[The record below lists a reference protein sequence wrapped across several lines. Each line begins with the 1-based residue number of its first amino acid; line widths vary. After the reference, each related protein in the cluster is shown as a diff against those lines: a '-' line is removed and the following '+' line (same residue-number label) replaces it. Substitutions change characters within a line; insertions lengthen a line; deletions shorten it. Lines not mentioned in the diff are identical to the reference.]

1 MADSISF
8 DTAKLVQVVP
18 NLKKPTKFLLDTFF
32 PYVVEAD
39 TEEIAI
45 DVEVGLRRMAPF
57 VSPLH
62 RGRMVEA
69 KPLQTNRFKPAY
81 IKDKRAPDL
90 RRPVRRSIGE
100 KIGGDLKPAE
110 REMINLNYEME
121 DQLEMID
128 RRLEWMAASALLTS
142 TITVVGEGYPA
153 TLVDFGR
160 NSQLTIVLT
169 GNSTWGN
176 SVNFNAAGRDTIITK
191 QLTTWQA
198 LILQLSGGAATDI
211 VFTNKAWGLFL
222 NAEGVYGAINY
233 PKLQDQGNDIQP
245 GTRVQRGG
253 VFMGTWGMYRLWLYN
268 EWFLDEN
275 DVEQPMIADGNIII
289 SGPDLMGTRAFG
301 LIMDPK
307 FNYQPMAYAPKT
319 WVEEDPAQRLLMMQS
334 APLVIPSRVNAGM
347 SVKVA

>member
-18 NLKKPTKFLLDTFF
+18 NLKKPTKFLLDKFF
-32 PYVVEAD
+32 PNIVEAD

-57 VSPLH
+57 VSPLV

-100 KIGGDLKPAE
+100 RIGGELSAAE

-121 DQLEMID
+121 DQIEMVD
-128 RRLEWMAASALLTS
+128 RRLEWMAASALVTG
-142 TITVVGEGYPA
+142 TVTVVGEGFPA

-160 NSQLTIVLT
+160 NSQLTIALT
-169 GNSTWGN
+169 GAARWGQTL
-176 SVNFNAAGRDTIITK
+176 NAAGRDTNINP
-191 QLTTWQA
+191 QLTQWQA

-211 VFTNKAWGLFL
+211 VFTNNAWSLFL
-222 NAEGVYGAINY
+222 QGEGVYGAINY

-245 GTRVQRGG
+245 GTVVQRGG

-275 DVEQPMIADGNIII
+275 DVEQPMIPEGYIIM

-301 LIMDPK
+301 LIMDPS

-319 WVEEDPAQRLLMMQS
+319 WVEQDPAQRLLMMQS
-334 APLVIPSRVNAGM
+334 APLVIPSRVNAALA
-347 SVKVA
+347 VKVA